1 MSYLFTS
8 IVIVP
13 WHQVIQNVIEELFA
27 NHRQGFTAR
36 NVFRLQP
43 FPSIKSARGKENI
56 RSFLLMQ
63 DKSPAIRYIIHP
75 LHNTDI
81 ILQDDKFYNFTYLQN
96 VYWVFSFI
104 PDSDLNGTPLRTVG
118 WSLSPDMYFTRPIYN
133 GDLLR
138 GTNSKCPL
146 GRWSGREI
154 PSSVMLASLFLRLE
168 MMEFHIQQ
176 NVIKLL
182 YCETEAN
189 NSDRA
194 YPYGAN

>member
-1 MSYLFTS
+1 MTKIKRSNFPADSSMILNGCGHDSSYIISNFLRGGEYEPPIPYPWIRPCDICLTYLLP
-8 IVIVP
+8 VIVP

-118 WSLSPDMYFTRPIYN
+118 
-133 GDLLR
+133 
-138 GTNSKCPL
+138 
-146 GRWSGREI
+146 
-154 PSSVMLASLFLRLE
+154 
-168 MMEFHIQQ
+168 
-176 NVIKLL
+176 
-182 YCETEAN
+182 
-189 NSDRA
+189 
-194 YPYGAN
+194 